1 MASFVRQGAWLI
13 WLYNFVSGNFG
24 PGALVLPFLFLHLGL
39 VLFQTTWIWSR
50 PVLLSGSLLFFAGVT
65 CITGGGSV
73 GGAAWSLMSQL
84 ITKPGAFLFFA
95 CFIIGGLL
103 ILWQISIKDIAEWW
117 KKWSTERKV
126 QKEMAGVLAQ
136 AEQDQVA
143 FVGQDTS
150 EKVEVEENKQIKMTG
165 LNDKATE
172 KMEDVDVEI
181 EQPDEEEIPVAIP
194 VINQAVKLDILGEIK
209 KPVAEVLPV
218 EEEVVETGVRAPWVY
233 PTLDLFDKV
242 DGGEADRGDI
252 NANAQTIEN
261 TLDSFGVRARVV
273 EINRGPSVTQYAL
286 EIAMG
291 TKLSKITTLATDLA
305 LALAAPTGQIRIEA
319 PIAGKSLVG
328 IEVPNRRS
336 AYVTLRKMLSTK
348 ELSEHDS
355 KLAVAMGIDVN
366 GQQIVGDI
374 AKMPHVLIAGATG
387 SGKSVGINSFLCSLL
402 FRCSPEELR
411 LILVDPKRVE
421 LTMYQDI
428 PHLLTPVIVE
438 ANKVVSAL
446 KWACAEMDRR
456 YQVLAEHGVRNIDS
470 FNEQNSGEK
479 MPKIVIVVDEFAD
492 IMMFAP
498 NDVEETVTRLAQMA
512 RAVGIHLV
520 LATQRPSVNVITGL
534 IKANIP
540 TRIAFNVA
548 SIMDS
553 RVVLDTTGAEKLLGN
568 GDMLYIPPDQ
578 AKPIRI
584 QGTFVSDVDAR
595 KLTDFLKS
603 QNWRPEYLDDVTSKY
618 RATDA
623 SKKGLPGSEA
633 TSAEDRDPLFMDAAK
648 MFAQYDQA
656 SSSMIQRRLSVGYAR
671 AARILDQLCEA
682 GIVGPANGSKPR
694 DVNREVLNNFLSN
707 PDNLQ

>member
-1 MASFVRQGAWLI
+1 MVAGGTVGSSAW
-13 WLYNFVSGNFG
+13 
-24 PGALVLPFLFLHLGL
+24 
-39 VLFQTTWIWSR
+39 QT
-50 PVLLSGSLLFFAGVT
+50 LSGW
-65 CITGGGSV
+65 ITR
-73 GGAAWSLMSQL
+73 
-84 ITKPGAFLFFA
+84 PGAFLFFL
-95 CFIIGGLL
+95 CLIIGGQL
-103 ILWQISIKDIAEWW
+103 ILWQISVKDISDWW
-117 KKWSTERKV
+117 HVWVTERELKHKMAPFI
-126 QKEMAGVLAQ
+126 KEN
-136 AEQDQVA
+136 EDVA
-143 FVGQDTS
+143 FVGQNEAATD
-150 EKVEVEENKQIKMTG
+150 VGEEEQASPAIPEIKMSG
-165 LNDKATE
+165 LDDKKFAQNEQIAPAPESYVESVDE
-172 KMEDVDVEI
+172 KLEH
-181 EQPDEEEIPVAIP
+181 
-194 VINQAVKLDILGEIK
+194 INTYDKIDILGDIK
-209 KPVAEVLPV
+209 KPVMEPEFPDSDVPV
-218 EEEVVETGVRAPWVY
+218 ARQPWVY
-233 PTLDLFDKV
+233 PTIDLLDAI

-252 NANAQTIEN
+252 NANAQIIEN

-291 TKLSKITTLATDLA
+291 TKLSKITALATDLA

-328 IEVPNRRS
+328 VEVPNRR
-336 AYVTLRKMLSTK
+336 AAFVTLRKMLSQPALK
-348 ELSEHDS
+348 DHPS

-366 GQQIVGDI
+366 GKQVVGDI
-374 AKMPHVLIAGATG
+374 AQMPHVLIAGATG
-387 SGKSVGINSFLCSLL
+387 SGKSVGINSFLCSML

-438 ANKVVSAL
+438 AQKVVSAL

-456 YQVLAEHGVRNIDS
+456 YQLLADHGVRNINS
-470 FNEQNSGEK
+470 FNELSDV
-479 MPKIVIVVDEFAD
+479 PPLPRIVIVIDEFAD

-498 NDVEETVTRLAQMA
+498 NDVEESVTRLAQMA

-548 SIMDS
+548 SVMDS
-553 RVVLDTTGAEKLLGN
+553 RVVLDSVGAEKLLGH
-568 GDMLYIPPDQ
+568 GDMLYLPPDQ

-584 QGTFVSDVDAR
+584 QGTLVSDADAR
-595 KLTDFLKS
+595 NLTNFLKS
-603 QNWRPEYLDDVTSKY
+603 QHWQPEYLDDVTTKF
-618 RATDA
+618 RATDT
-623 SKKGLPGSEA
+623 SKGVGNAGDGGE
-633 TSAEDRDPLFMDAAK
+633 RDPLFVDAVK

-682 GIVGPANGSKPR
+682 GIVGQANGSKPR
-694 DVNREVLNNFLSN
+694 DVNREALNAFLADPN
-707 PDNLQ
+707 NL